1 MNKPL
6 KLTVLAAALAAGCST
21 VSPVA
26 NQRLEEAR
34 ASYQRAAADP
44 LVQLHAQPEL
54 QRAANALAEA
64 GRAAKDGS
72 SELVEQNAYIA
83 DRSARTALSTAQGR
97 QAQLDLVAAHE
108 ERSRRLLQAERARA
122 EQAEAER
129 ARAEQARLE
138 AEARAS
144 LLGEEKAKHAEFAA
158 AISGLESTD
167 VRARQ
172 TERGWVL
179 TVNND
184 LLFESGTALHNGA
197 DRTLDR
203 LAQFL
208 RKHPERSIAIEGF
221 TDSMGS
227 AAAAE
232 RLSERRAEAVKFALV
247 QRGVESHR
255 IDARGMGQNFPVAS
269 NDSEAGRQ
277 QNRRIEV
284 VIRSAG
290 APGDK
295 ADAGATTPEA
305 PKKQ

>member
-1 MNKPL
+1 MRKPL

-44 LVQLHAQPEL
+44 LVQRHAQPEI

-72 SELVEQNAYIA
+72 SELVEHHAYIA

-97 QAQLDLVAAHE
+97 QAQIDLVAEHE
-108 ERSRRLLQAERARA
+108 ERSKRLLQAERARA
-122 EQAEAER
+122 EQAE
-129 ARAEQARLE
+129 QARLA

-158 AISGLESTD
+158 EIRRLESTG

-179 TVNND
+179 TANDD
-184 LLFESGTALHNGA
+184 LLFESGTTLRPEAE
-197 DRTLDR
+197 RTLESI
-203 LAQFL
+203 AQFM
-208 RKHPERSIAIEGF
+208 RKHPDRSIEIAGF
-221 TDSMGS
+221 TDSTGP
-227 AAAAE
+227 ADAAE
-232 RLSERRAEAVKFALV
+232 RLSERRAQAVKFGLV
-247 QRGVESHR
+247 QRGVDPHR
-255 IDARGMGQNFPVAS
+255 IDARGMGAKFPVAS
-269 NDSEAGRQ
+269 NESEVGRQ
-277 QNRRIEV
+277 QNRRVEV
-284 VIRSAG
+284 VI
-290 APGDK
+290 
-295 ADAGATTPEA
+295 PE
-305 PKKQ
+305 

>member
-44 LVQLHAQPEL
+44 LVQRHAQPEL

-72 SELVEQNAYIA
+72 SELVAHNAYIA

-122 EQAEAER
+122 EQAEK
-129 ARAEQARLE
+129 ARLE

-158 AISGLESTD
+158 AVRGLESTG

-179 TVNND
+179 TANDD
-184 LLFESGTALHNGA
+184 LLFESGTTLRAGSE
-197 DRTLDR
+197 RTLDSV
-203 LAQFL
+203 AQFL
-208 RKHPERSIAIEGF
+208 RKYPDRSIAIEGF
-221 TDSMGS
+221 TDRPED
-227 AAAAE
+227 ANE
-232 RLSERRAEAVKFALV
+232 RLSERRAQAVKFALV
-247 QRGVESHR
+247 QRGVEPYR
-255 IDARGMGQNFPVAS
+255 IDARGMGAKFPVAS
-269 NDSEAGRQ
+269 NESEAGRQ
-277 QNRRIEV
+277 QNRRVEV
-284 VIRSAG
+284 VIQ
-290 APGDK
+290 
-295 ADAGATTPEA
+295 E
-305 PKKQ
+305 

>member
-34 ASYQRAAADP
+34 AIYQRAAADP
-44 LVQLHAQPEL
+44 LVQRHAQPEL

-108 ERSRRLLQAERARA
+108 ERSRRLLQEERARA
-122 EQAEAER
+122 EQAEAQR

-158 AISGLESTD
+158 AISGLESTG

-179 TVNND
+179 TANDD
-184 LLFESGTALHNGA
+184 LLFESGTTLRAGSE
-197 DRTLDR
+197 RTLDSV
-203 LAQFL
+203 AQFL
-208 RKHPERSIAIEGF
+208 RKYPDRSIAIEGF
-221 TDSMGS
+221 TDRPED
-227 AAAAE
+227 ANE
-232 RLSERRAEAVKFALV
+232 RLSERRAQAVKFALV
-247 QRGVESHR
+247 QRGVEPYR
-255 IDARGMGQNFPVAS
+255 IDARGMGAKFPIAS
-269 NDSEAGRQ
+269 NESEAGRQ
-277 QNRRIEV
+277 QNRRVEV
-284 VIRSAG
+284 VIQ
-290 APGDK
+290 
-295 ADAGATTPEA
+295 E
-305 PKKQ
+305 